1 MPELVAGR
9 YRMLDRIG
17 SGGMGEV
24 YRAQDRLTGST
35 VALKRVLVP
44 TSALSFASRTSDS
57 SKQALNLSLA
67 REFRALASLRHPNII
82 SVLDYGFMSADADPS
97 AETPPLT
104 DEQDT
109 RIVTPF
115 GALDQYPITTRQ
127 PLTTQ
132 PFFTMEY
139 LPFAQPFDRAALGLP
154 VKALIE
160 LTTQML
166 QALSYLHRHG
176 ILHRDLKPGNV
187 LVTRESGRQRVHLVD
202 FGLSDAMGVS
212 GMLSGTPLFLAPET
226 LIGQPL
232 SAATDLYAVGIMLYE
247 ALAGHHPFSG
257 SPNLI
262 RDIQTRVPDM
272 TPLFASAETRQ
283 APGLIAAIK
292 QLLAKNPLDRFEN
305 ADSAIAALR
314 TAVGLPP
321 VDEDAH
327 IRDSF
332 LQAARFVGR
341 DAELATLADALES
354 ALHGNGSV
362 WLVGGESGVGKSR
375 LLEELRTRA
384 MVAGAVAL
392 RGQGVSSGGLPFQL
406 WREPARRLSLAL
418 FSDGDPLSDDVYNDA
433 RVLSWI
439 VPDIGLLIG
448 RAIPPVPP
456 LDALGSVQR
465 LAGSLLAALR
475 RLNAP
480 ALIVLE
486 DIQWAME
493 SLELLRL
500 LLPAVARMPLM
511 IVASYRDDERPNL
524 PAELPAARLL
534 RLNRFDTDAIEALS
548 AAMLGAERLSDELL
562 ALLRRETEGNAF
574 FLVET
579 VRALASQAGRLSEV
593 SRAALPEKVLAGGVL
608 DVIRRRLG
616 RVPSHARPLI
626 EHAAVAGRQIDLNI
640 ISRALSIDP
649 KQLEP
654 LLQSAADAA
663 VIEISD
669 GAWRF
674 SHDKLRETL
683 LADMKAETRPALH
696 RAIAQAIET
705 AYPDDDDQAAALVQ
719 HWHEAGDLQKEAHFA
734 FRAGSKAYDL
744 GQFHQGLRLLG
755 RAAELAPP
763 NSPEQ
768 WDARFLIIKC
778 HRFLGALDTVVG
790 MGTEAVEM
798 AKAMNDEARQL
809 RATVELIYVLQLIG
823 QRDQAQALIA
833 DALLRAESLGDPKIL
848 MSILNRAGIQAG
860 SGGDFDS
867 ALMYHLRAQAIVDQ
881 HGSEEDKAI
890 LLNNL
895 SLVYYYKG
903 DIDRAFSIGE
913 QLVRT
918 YRAMNSMH
926 FLSDTYG
933 NQGVLLWSSGRFA
946 EAIGVLEKALELD
959 VRLGKEQNEATT
971 LITMGYCY
979 AGLNEDDTAEFYLLL
994 ALRRCKA
1001 INAVPLVLDALSG
1014 IAALWAKRG
1023 DHARAAEVYGLALS
1037 HPSTDTDLKHTVTP
1051 LIDALRPHLDAA
1063 ALDAALERGKA
1074 LDLDALV
1081 AQTLEQ

>member
-1 MPELVAGR
+1 
-9 YRMLDRIG
+9 MLDRIG

-24 YRAQDRLTGST
+24 YRAQDRLTGKT
-35 VALKRVLVP
+35 IALKRVLVP
-44 TSALSFASRTSDS
+44 TSTLSFASRTSDS

-67 REFRALASLRHPNII
+67 REFRVLASLRHPNII
-82 SVLDYGFMSADADPS
+82 SVLDYGFMPADADPS
-97 AETPPLT
+97 AEMPPLI

-115 GALDQYPITTRQ
+115 GALDQHPVIRRH
-127 PLTTQ
+127 PVNTQ

-139 LPFAQPFDRAALGLP
+139 LQSAQPFDRAALGLS

-187 LVTRESGRQRVHLVD
+187 LVTREAGKQRVHLVD
-202 FGLSDAMGVS
+202 FGLSDAMGAT

-226 LIGQPL
+226 LMGQPL
-232 SAATDLYAVGIMLYE
+232 SAATDLYSVGIMLYE
-247 ALAGHHPFSG
+247 ALAGHNPFSG
-257 SPNLI
+257 SANLI
-262 RDIQTRVPDM
+262 HDIQTRVPDM
-272 TPLFASAETRQ
+272 TPLFASAEARQ

-292 QLLAKNPLDRFEN
+292 RLLAKNPLERFEN
-305 ADSAIAALR
+305 ADSAITALR

-321 VDEDAH
+321 VDEDARL
-327 IRDSF
+327 RDSF

-354 ALHGNGSV
+354 ALRGNGSV

-392 RGQGVSSGGLPFQL
+392 RGQGVSGGGLPFQL

-418 FSDGDPLSDDVYNDA
+418 IADDAPLSDDVYNDA

-439 VPDIGLLIG
+439 VPDIGVLIG
-448 RAIPPVPP
+448 RTIPPVPP
-456 LDALGSVQR
+456 LDALGSVQQ

-493 SLELLRL
+493 SLELLKVI
-500 LLPAVARMPLM
+500 LPAVARMPLL
-511 IVASYRDDERPNL
+511 IVASFRDDECPDL
-524 PAELPAARLL
+524 PADLPAARLL

-548 AAMLGAERLSDELL
+548 AAMLGEHRLSDDLL

-579 VRALASQAGRLSEV
+579 VRALASQVGRLSEV
-593 SRAALPEKVLAGGVL
+593 SRSALPEQVLAGGVL

-616 RVPSHARPLI
+616 RVPSHARPLL
-626 EHAAVAGRQIDLNI
+626 EHAAVAGRQIDLKV
-640 ISRALSIDP
+640 ISRALSTEA

-663 VIEISD
+663 VLEISD

-683 LADMKAETRPALH
+683 LADMKAETRSALN
-696 RAIAQAIET
+696 RAIAQAIEA
-705 AYPDDDDQAAALVQ
+705 AYADDDDHAAALVQ
-719 HWHEAGDLQKEAHFA
+719 HWHEAGDLQKEVHFA

-744 GQFHQGLRLLG
+744 GQFHEALRLLG
-755 RAAELAPP
+755 RAVELAPP
-763 NSPEQ
+763 NSPQQ
-768 WDARFLIIKC
+768 WDARFLMIKC
-778 HRFLGALDTVVG
+778 HCLLGALDTVVEIAQSVIE
-790 MGTEAVEM
+790 T

-809 RATVELIYVLQLIG
+809 RATVQLVYVLQLIG

-833 DALLRAESLGDPKIL
+833 DILPRAESLGDPLIL
-848 MSILNRAGIQAG
+848 MAALNRAGFQAG

-867 ALMYHLRAQAIVDQ
+867 AMTYHLRAQALCNE
-881 HGSEEDKAI
+881 HGSDEDKAI

-903 DIDRAFSIGE
+903 DIDQALSIGE

-918 YRAMNSMH
+918 HRAMNNMH
-926 FLSDTYG
+926 LLSDTYG
-933 NQGVLLWSSGRFA
+933 NQGVLLWSSGRFT

-959 VRLGKEQNEATT
+959 VRLGKEQSEATT

-994 ALRRCKA
+994 GLRRSKA

-1014 IAALWAKRG
+1014 IASLWAKRG
-1023 DHARAAEVYGLALS
+1023 DHVRAAEVYGLALS

-1081 AQTLEQ
+1081 ARTLEQ